1 MSKLTTLDEFIAEL
15 PQDQQDEIHKMAEE
29 LILEAGLSMLREDL
43 EISQKELAEALGV
56 SQPAVVQME
65 QRGNDIKLSTLKR
78 YVEAMGGKLSLA
90 VQMPTGNS
98 HIFRI

>member
-15 PQDQQDEIHKMAEE
+15 PKERQDKIHQMTEE

-43 EISQKELAEALGV
+43 EISQKELAKALGV

-90 VQMPTGNS
+90 VQMPTGNRR
-98 HIFRI
+98 IFRI